1 VFGAIGAGVIGLG
14 LAARALR
21 IAEFDEA
28 LAAALQRMRRA
39 R

>member
-1 VFGAIGAGVIGLG
+1 VFGAIGAGIVVLVS
-14 LAARALR
+14 AAKVLR

-28 LAAALQRMRRA
+28 LKRVVRRVAPA